1 MSKKLYEG
9 RRKGCMKKFIHV
21 IDESLEEILMVLMLA
36 AMTLIMGCQVFSR
49 YILGVSLSWSEEIT
63 RYLFIWS
70 AFLSVSLCTRK
81 CISIKVDQFIKMFP
95 KRGKTI
101 FKITNLTVEFAFFVY
116 LIPFSFLYL
125 KATIESGQVSPACGL
140 PMYYVQS
147 APFFCFILTAFRIV
161 QRWFGEWRILLGK
174 EKKPLEEGDIASV
187 SRRQSLKIRSMR
199 MLQIWTNQV
208 LQWERRTRCQQLLFL
223 LFLPYV
229 LSLQFR
235 SLFHLEL

>member
-1 MSKKLYEG
+1 
-9 RRKGCMKKFIHV
+9 MKKFIHV

-161 QRWFGEWRILLGK
+161 
-174 EKKPLEEGDIASV
+174 
-187 SRRQSLKIRSMR
+187 
-199 MLQIWTNQV
+199 
-208 LQWERRTRCQQLLFL
+208 
-223 LFLPYV
+223 
-229 LSLQFR
+229 
-235 SLFHLEL
+235 

>member
-1 MSKKLYEG
+1 
-9 RRKGCMKKFIHV
+9 MKKFIHV

-101 FKITNLTVEFAFFVY
+101 FKITNLTVEFVFFVY

-125 KATIESGQVSPACGL
+125 KATIESGQPGVWSANVLCAVSPVFL
-140 PMYYVQS
+140 FYFNSVPHR
-147 APFFCFILTAFRIV
+147 TALV
-161 QRWFGEWRILLGK
+161 W
-174 EKKPLEEGDIASV
+174 
-187 SRRQSLKIRSMR
+187 
-199 MLQIWTNQV
+199 
-208 LQWERRTRCQQLLFL
+208 
-223 LFLPYV
+223 
-229 LSLQFR
+229 
-235 SLFHLEL
+235 

>member
-1 MSKKLYEG
+1 M
-9 RRKGCMKKFIHV
+9 
-21 IDESLEEILMVLMLA
+21 
-36 AMTLIMGCQVFSR
+36 
-49 YILGVSLSWSEEIT
+49 
-63 RYLFIWS
+63 
-70 AFLSVSLCTRK
+70 
-81 CISIKVDQFIKMFP
+81 ISIKVDQFIKMFP

-101 FKITNLTVEFAFFVY
+101 FKITNLTVEFVFFVY

-187 SRRQSLKIRSMR
+187 IEEAVVENPEMR
-199 MLQIWTNQV
+199 MLRIWTNQV
-208 LQWERRTRCQQLLFL
+208 LQLERRNRCQQLLFL
-223 LFLPYV
+223 LFLQYV
-229 LSLQFR
+229 L
-235 SLFHLEL
+235 